1 MKQPLP
7 NFLDPKRG
15 FGARGEG
22 TLTSKLIVMKNINK
36 ELIKYQSYILDVYE
50 KVKIA
55 NRSDY
60 PGLEPEP
67 DYPDYPGNLNQTKD
81 YEYGENEENFDE
93 AEYKEEGNNEDTEV
107 SFSIG
112 CYYEIGCG
120 EFPSHIITKII
131 LTLWHRQQW
140 SFDI

>member
-1 MKQPLP
+1 MAPLDEAP
-7 NFLDPKRG
+7 VRKLCTDCGLSRTNDPKRCG
-15 FGARGEG
+15 QACQF
-22 TLTSKLIVMKNINK
+22 I
-36 ELIKYQSYILDVYE
+36 QP
-50 KVKIA
+50 
-55 NRSDY
+55 DY

-93 AEYKEEGNNEDTEV
+93 AEYKEEGNNEGTEV
-107 SFSIG
+107 SFFIG

-131 LTLWHRQQW
+131 LTL
-140 SFDI
+140 

>member
-1 MKQPLP
+1 M
-7 NFLDPKRG
+7 
-15 FGARGEG
+15 
-22 TLTSKLIVMKNINK
+22 TSKLIVMKNINK

-81 YEYGENEENFDE
+81 YESGENEENFDE
-93 AEYKEEGNNEDTEV
+93 AESFFNKSNDKLTRRSTV
-107 SFSIG
+107 SKMIG
-112 CYYEIGCG
+112 
-120 EFPSHIITKII
+120 
-131 LTLWHRQQW
+131 
-140 SFDI
+140 DND